1 MTARRRGAAP
11 DGGENRAGGETRLAL
26 VTAAAREF
34 NRAGYHG
41 TDTNRIARAAGFAP
55 ATFYKHFAD
64 KREVFLAAWTRW
76 VDGEWSEVAAAITGI
91 ADRDVLAAR
100 LVDLTVRQHHRH
112 RGLRASMHALAAVDP
127 IVRRFHRAERRR
139 QLSKLAA
146 LRAATGGRPHAPEE
160 DALLLFTLERACD
173 ALAQGEARDLGLS
186 RRGLVA
192 ALRARVR
199 AHLE

>member
-1 MTARRRGAAP
+1 MTARRRATAAG
-11 DGGENRAGGETRLAL
+11 DGDAPPGGDTRLAL

-41 TDTNRIARAAGFAP
+41 TDSNRIARAAGFAP

-76 VDGEWSEVAAAITGI
+76 VDGEWSEVAAAMTGI
-91 ADRDVLAAR
+91 ADRDALAAR
-100 LVDLTVRQHHRH
+100 LVDLTVRQHHCH

-127 IVRRFHRAERRR
+127 VVRRFHRAERRR
-139 QLSKLAA
+139 QLAKLAA
-146 LRAATGGRPHAPEE
+146 LRAATGGSPRAPED

-173 ALAQGEARDLGLS
+173 ALAQGEARDLGLAKNA
-186 RRGLVA
+186 LVA
-192 ALRARVR
+192 ALRARMR